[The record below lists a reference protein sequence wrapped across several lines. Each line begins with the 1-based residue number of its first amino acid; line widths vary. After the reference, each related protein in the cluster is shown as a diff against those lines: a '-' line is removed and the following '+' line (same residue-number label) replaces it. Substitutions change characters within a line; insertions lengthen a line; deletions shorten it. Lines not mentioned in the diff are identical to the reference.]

1 MNVHRTAL
9 VAAIAVVAG
18 ALSLVATSTSSQAV
32 DDSRELTPA
41 QVKALTPTQP
51 MKGRAWIQGVVK
63 DQFGDPLGNVR
74 VQATSNDDEGS
85 AITYEK
91 PGIAGSTGF
100 YRIYDLLPGTYTL
113 VFSGKD
119 PKITST
125 TATVKVGKREI
136 GKVSVTVTR
145 VLGATDLSASLQRK
159 SVTTKQ
165 SGVVEATLTT
175 SATKKPTGRVEVREG
190 RDVVGKGSFSAR
202 DGGELTITLD
212 RLPRGSHA
220 LRAYF
225 LGSSSLK
232 ASASKSFTLVVTKA
246 RR

>member
-1 MNVHRTAL
+1 MNARRTAL

-18 ALSLVATSTSSQAV
+18 ALSLIATTTSSQAV
-32 DDSRELTPA
+32 DDTRQLTQA

-63 DQFGDPLGNVR
+63 DQFGDPLGNVQ
-74 VQATSNDDEGS
+74 VQATSNGDEGS

-100 YRIYDLLPGTYTL
+100 YRIYDLRPGTYTL
-113 VFSGKD
+113 VFSSKA
-119 PKITST
+119 PRITSA
-125 TATVKVGKREI
+125 TATVEVGKREI
-136 GKVSVTVTR
+136 GKVSMTVTR
-145 VLGATDLSASLQRK
+145 VLAATDLAASLQKK

-202 DGGELTITLD
+202 DGGKLTITLD
-212 RLPRGSHA
+212 RLHRGSHA
-220 LRAYF
+220 LKAYY
-225 LGSSSLK
+225 LGSSDLK
-232 ASASKSFTLVVTKA
+232 ASASKSFTLTVTKA